1 MGMKRKLFLQR
12 RPIIGIDISHTYI
25 KLMSINPSN
34 WRVNCYGSVNA
45 DPQKL
50 RSSLNE
56 SPDYLVELLRDLLSK
71 NMIGTL
77 SSDQVI
83 IGIPTNITYSRS
95 ISLPKAAVKK
105 LDDAVALEASQY
117 IPVSLD
123 ELNVSF
129 EILSETADTLE
140 VIMSAAPKKI
150 VANIVEACSKTGL
163 TVVAVRPSIN
173 AVARLVKYVEQ
184 GQLPTII
191 VDIGVADTD
200 VAILNERVRASSSIQ
215 IGSNTLTY
223 AISEKLKIGLENA
236 HQLKILQGLAHGSKQ
251 KQIQAAVDKSLMQI
265 VDEIHKIIRYYT
277 DRINSSDRIEQVII
291 VGSGSDIPGIGEY
304 FTDKLIM
311 PARVANPWIKLDF
324 GTLPQPAKQFRP
336 RYISAIG
343 LAVTGPKEVIK

>member
-1 MGMKRKLFLQR
+1 MKRKLFLRQ

-25 KLMSINPSN
+25 KMMSINPSN
-34 WRVNCYGSVNA
+34 WKVEGYSSVNA

-50 RSSLNE
+50 RASMAD
-56 SPDYLVELLRDLLSK
+56 SPDYIIELLQELMSK
-71 NMIGTL
+71 NLVGAI
-77 SSDQVI
+77 SSDQVV

-105 LDDAVALEASQY
+105 LEDAVSLEASQY
-117 IPVSLD
+117 IPVSID
-123 ELNVSF
+123 ELNLSY
-129 EILSETADTLE
+129 EILSETEDTLE

-150 VANIVEACSKTGL
+150 ISNISEACSAVGL

-173 AVARLVKYVEQ
+173 AVARLVKLVEQ

-191 VDIGVADTD
+191 VDIGIADTD

-223 AISEKLKIGLENA
+223 AISDKLNISLENA

-251 KQIQAAVDKSLMQI
+251 KQIETAVDKSLTQI
-265 VDEIHKIIRYYT
+265 SDEIHKIIRYYS

-304 FTDKLIM
+304 FTNKLIM
-311 PARVANPWIKLDF
+311 PARVANPWIKLNF
-324 GTLPQPAKQFRP
+324 GKLPQPAKQFRP

-343 LAVTGPKEVIK
+343 LAVTMPKEVLK